1 LNLSAKVKKCSY
13 CNCIW
18 VIITVL
24 CRNYYT
30 IDDYE
35 INRIGSFAFILKVY
49 NNMRIPFAELQSEFK
64 RILLNLNFA
73 EDKAEQCA
81 TVFAENSRDGVYT
94 HGLNRFPVFVDFVK
108 QGLVKPDAEAT
119 KAGGFGAIE
128 QWDGNLGPGI
138 LNARFCMNRAIE
150 LAKTNGIGCVAIKN
164 TNHWMR
170 AGTYGWQAADAGFI
184 GICFTNTI
192 ANLPPWGGIDP
203 RLGNNPLVI
212 AVPRAEGNVV
222 LDMAVSQ
229 YSVGKLQQYKMNGEV
244 LPLPGGY
251 DTAGNLSTDAAAIL
265 ESKRLLSVGFWKGSG
280 LSLVLDLLASI
291 LSQGNSTANITQNE
305 TESGV
310 SQVFICI
317 KPQNNNYTTNIIEEI
332 ISYTKSSRLEK
343 EGQFISFPGEN
354 TLKTREKSLA
364 EGVLVDERIWEK
376 VLGL

>member
-1 LNLSAKVKKCSY
+1 
-13 CNCIW
+13 
-18 VIITVL
+18 
-24 CRNYYT
+24 
-30 IDDYE
+30 
-35 INRIGSFAFILKVY
+35 
-49 NNMRIPFAELQSEFK
+49 MRIPFAKLQSEFK
-64 RILLNLNFA
+64 RILLDLNFT

-108 QGLVKPDAEAT
+108 QGLVMPDAEAT

-138 LNARFCMNRAIE
+138 LNANFCMNRAIE
-150 LAKTNGIGCVAIKN
+150 LAKANGIGCVAIKN

-212 AVPRAEGNVV
+212 AVPRADGNVV
-222 LDMAVSQ
+222 LDMAISQ
-229 YSVGKLQQYKMNGEV
+229 YSVGKLQQYKMNNEA

-251 DTAGNLSTDAAAIL
+251 DAVGNLSTDATAIL
-265 ESKRLLSVGFWKGSG
+265 ESKRLLAVGFWKGSG

-305 TESGV
+305 KESGV

-317 KPQNNNYTTNIIEEI
+317 KPQDNNYTANVIEEI
-332 ISYTKSSRLEK
+332 LSYTKSSRLEK
-343 EGQFISFPGEN
+343 EGGSISYPGEN
-354 TLKTREKSLA
+354 TLNARKKSLA

-376 VLGL
+376 VLAL